1 MNLNVTNKIIKKSR
15 RWHKKTGFSLFH
27 FVANHFEKKK
37 EIAIFGVIDKLNVH
51 SAHTIHEATPENSNI
66 IWICWF
72 QGLDRAPELVK
83 RCIDSVQKNC
93 NGAKIFIISDDNFSD
108 YVSLPPDIISKYNS
122 GLIGKAHF
130 SDILRCCLL
139 HEYGGVWLDA
149 TIFLTRELSQNF
161 LDSPFCSLRFKH
173 PEGYGSI
180 SNGFWTT
187 YFLASEKNGYLIGCV
202 KTLLIKY
209 WQKYDVA
216 IDYFLMDYIFK
227 FLFQKDPLSREII
240 LSQPELGEK
249 RFLLKNN
256 MSNNCS
262 SELMGKFEQD
272 AIGVYKLSYK
282 ENYRLTNNGQPT
294 LYSKILDGS
303 FRLS

>member
-15 RWHKKTGFSLFH
+15 RWQKKTGFSLFQ

-37 EIAIFGVIDKLNVH
+37 EAAVFGVIDKLNVR
-51 SAHTIHEATPENSNI
+51 SAHTVYEPTSENSNI

-72 QGLDRAPELVK
+72 QGLDSAPELVK
-83 RCIDSVQKNC
+83 RCIDSVKKNC
-93 NGAKIFIISDDNFSD
+93 SGSKIFIISDDNFSN
-108 YVSLPPDIISKYNS
+108 YVSLPHNIIGKYNS

-139 HEYGGVWLDA
+139 HKYGGVWLDA
-149 TIFLTRELSQNF
+149 TIFMTRELSHLF
-161 LDSPFCSLRFKH
+161 LNRPFCSLRFKH
-173 PEGYGSI
+173 PEKYGSI

-187 YFLASEKNGYLIGCV
+187 YFLASEKNGYLIGRV
-202 KTLLIKY
+202 KTLLINY
-209 WQKYDVA
+209 WQKNDMA
-216 IDYFLMDYIFK
+216 IDYFLMDYVFK
-227 FLFQKDPLSREII
+227 FLFEKDPLARGII
-240 LSQPELGEK
+240 LSQPELGEN

-256 MSNNCS
+256 MSKTCS
-262 SELMGKFEQD
+262 SELMDKFEQD

-282 ENYRLTNNGQPT
+282 EHYCLTNNDQPT